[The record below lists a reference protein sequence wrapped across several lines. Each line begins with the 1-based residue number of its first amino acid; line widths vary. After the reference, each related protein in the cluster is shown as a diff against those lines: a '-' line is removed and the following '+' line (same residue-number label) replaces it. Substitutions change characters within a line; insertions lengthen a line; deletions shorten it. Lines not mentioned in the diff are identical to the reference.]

1 MSETSDTIEELV
13 LAAEELAQ
21 NGNLK
26 IQEILKE
33 LDEFRRKLQKIV
45 TDEEGRQELGLK
57 NKLSKWI
64 RGFSRGKDIEAKQ
77 LTAEDLELI
86 SECNIRIIYAS
97 DCRMDDMANRHHEDF
112 QPIVFPDGIGA
123 RLSVIFDD
131 KGMVSEVKIY
141 SNGERPCL

>member
-1 MSETSDTIEELV
+1 MSETSDTIERLV
-13 LAAEELAQ
+13 LATEELAQ

-26 IQEILKE
+26 AQEILKE
-33 LDEFRRKLQKIV
+33 LDEYRRKLQKIV
-45 TDEEGRQELGLK
+45 TDEEGHQELELK

-64 RGFSRGKDIEAKQ
+64 RGLSRGKDIEAKQ

-86 SECNIRIIYAS
+86 SECDIRIIYVS
-97 DCRMDDMANRHHEDF
+97 DCQMCDMANWHEDF

-123 RLSVIFDD
+123 KLSVIFDD

-141 SNGERPCL
+141 SNGERPCM